1 LAILQGRI
9 DHIVQVSDAEVA
21 QSMRDLFACTH
32 NVAEGAGAAAFAAAM
47 QERDQ
52 LRGKTVGIA
61 LTGGNVDS
69 GMFADALLNR

>member
-1 LAILQGRI
+1 
-9 DHIVQVSDAEVA
+9 
-21 QSMRDLFACTH
+21 
-32 NVAEGAGAAAFAAAM
+32 M

-69 GMFADALLNR
+69 GMFAESLLNR